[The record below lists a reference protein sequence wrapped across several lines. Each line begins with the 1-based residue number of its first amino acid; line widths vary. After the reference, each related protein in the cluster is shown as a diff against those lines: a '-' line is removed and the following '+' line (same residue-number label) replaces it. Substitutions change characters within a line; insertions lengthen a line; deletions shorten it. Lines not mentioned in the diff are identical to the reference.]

1 MPNFAMTL
9 HVSGTALESQSRYAR
24 GVRECLEAYFKGE
37 QIRLE
42 YLIVDEGEIKDPA
55 YAAAFE

>member
-1 MPNFAMTL
+1 MTL

-24 GVRECLEAYFKGE
+24 RVRECLEAYFKGE

>member
-1 MPNFAMTL
+1 MTP
-9 HVSGTALESQSRYAR
+9 HVSGTALEPQRRYAR

-37 QIRLE
+37 QIRPE

-55 YAAAFE
+55 YAAAFD